1 MIATNMFIDEVHD
14 KLKDILSVNALE
26 ETVRG
31 VLEVASRYEVS
42 IVEQPSDKE
51 DFMIDLFL
59 NALSVEGRSHRT
71 IKHYR
76 YVLGR
81 FLKAVGVGVGAV
93 TTHHIR
99 KYISD
104 EKTRGIADGT
114 LRGVRDVFNS
124 FFGWLTREGMIRK
137 NPMAN
142 VGTIK
147 CQKKVRKAYSEADI
161 ERLKVHCRT
170 RKEKAIVCFL
180 LATGCRVGETVR
192 LNRDEVDMERMECIV
207 LGKGNKERTV
217 YLDQVA
223 VMTLQEYLSERKDDN
238 PALFLNR
245 FGKRLGTGG
254 IQYLLKA
261 IGKRAVVEHVHPHKF
276 RRTLAT
282 DLIKHGMPIQEVAT
296 ILGHDKLDT
305 TMMYVA
311 MDQKSIESSYRKYS

>member
-1 MIATNMFIDEVHD
+1 MIATNMFIDEVQE

-31 VLEVASRYEVS
+31 VLEVVSRYEVS
-42 IVEQPSDKE
+42 IVEQLSDKE

-59 NALSVEGRSHRT
+59 NALSVEGRSPRT

-81 FLKAVGVGVGAV
+81 FLQAVGVGVGAV

-104 EKTRGIADGT
+104 EKARGIADGT

-137 NPMAN
+137 NPMTN

-161 ERLKVHCRT
+161 EKLKVNCRT

-180 LATGCRVGETVR
+180 LATGCRVGEAVR
-192 LNRDEVDMERMECIV
+192 LNREEVDMERMECIV

-254 IQYLLKA
+254 VQHLLKT